1 MEKEDFMSKKIYF
14 ATVNKE
20 VVATVNNVLEVC
32 FVHASVSTELSKEKS
47 ALRKE
52 LAEVVE
58 KIANGTAKDGEKLAV
73 EKKIN
78 IVTNKQ
84 KALVAWRKNT
94 LYTHKAENSEEW
106 VEGLYAKLGINQD
119 LLEVRDTCATANTWG
134 KWNDAIR
141 KLLAEVFG
149 LNFADDKLPAKF
161 ASYLEHLVGATLGSN
176 KDILKGKLL
185 KDDTRFNNFAELMAR
200 GMATYMAKTCEDIVL
215 PTAEFYTASVKF
227 DKDLRVVEEYT
238 MTAATAEEVAEEVAE
253 AK

>member
-1 MEKEDFMSKKIYF
+1 MSKKIYF

-20 VVATVNNVLEVC
+20 VVANVNDILEVL
-32 FVHASVSTELSKEKS
+32 FVHASVSSELSRELGK
-47 ALRKE
+47 LRKE
-52 LAEVVE
+52 KKEVEE
-58 KIANGTAKDGEKLAV
+58 KIAAGTAKDGEKLAV
-73 EKKIN
+73 EKKMN
-78 IVTNKQ
+78 IATNKQ

-94 LYTHKAENSEEW
+94 LYTHKVENSEEW
-106 VEGLYAKLGINQD
+106 VEGLYAKLGINQE

-134 KWNDAIR
+134 KWNESIR
-141 KLLAEVFG
+141 TLLAEVFG

-227 DKDLRVVEEYT
+227 DKDLRVVEEYS
-238 MTAATAEEVAEEVAE
+238 MVAVNAEEVAEEVAE
-253 AK
+253 TK